1 MKKLVFIFLI
11 SCFASELNAHEFYF
25 SFAEVEYNEVSG
37 KLEVSLSATAHDFDL
52 YLEKKGVDVNPLES
66 CGTDSLS
73 LKLLEQEIN
82 SHLIFEST
90 QENTITQ
97 GTEMIWLK
105 LEGIEVLLN
114 GIVYFYMSASVNQ
127 IPEELKIKFNL
138 LMSVFSDQQNKMT
151 FKYREQKYD
160 LIFLKQEPS
169 QTIKLYAKNEE
180 D

>member
-1 MKKLVFIFLI
+1 MKKFLFIFLFT
-11 SCFASELNAHEFYF
+11 CFSNSLNAHEFYF

-37 KLEVSLSATAHDFDL
+37 KLEVSLSATAHDFDR
-52 YLEKKGVDVNPLES
+52 YLEKKGIDVNPLES
-66 CGTDSLS
+66 FGTDSLS

-90 QENTITQ
+90 QENTITE

-105 LEGIEVLLN
+105 LEGMEVLLN
-114 GIVYFYMSASVNQ
+114 GIVYFYMSASVSQ
-127 IPEELKIKFNL
+127 IPDELTIKFNL
-138 LMSVFSDQQNKMT
+138 LMSVFSDQQNKMA

-160 LIFLKQEPS
+160 LIFLKHEPS